1 MIVDEFIKYLRIER
15 NYSKYTLKNYEL
27 DINDYINFCS
37 DRNLDIY
44 KVSYNYIK
52 KYLIYMYDKKYKA
65 SSISRKISS
74 LRAFYKYL
82 YDKELVNK
90 NIFKYIS
97 LPKKEKRLPKYITNE
112 DVDIIFN
119 IPNINTP
126 IGIRNR
132 LILEL
137 LYGTGIRVSE
147 LCNIK
152 LEDINFSEK
161 SIRILGKGSKERV
174 VLYGTFCE
182 KMLKLYLDEGRNILL
197 NGKSNNYLIVGSN
210 KKDKPI
216 TTRSIELIIDNI
228 IKEAALNKNVTP
240 HVLRHTFATH
250 LLNEGCDIL
259 IVKELLGHSSLD
271 TTGIYTHVSNER
283 LRKVYLDSHPRAKKG

>member
-97 LPKKEKRLPKYITNE
+97 LPKKEKKLPKYITNE

-240 HVLRHTFATH
+240 HV
-250 LLNEGCDIL
+250 
-259 IVKELLGHSSLD
+259 
-271 TTGIYTHVSNER
+271 
-283 LRKVYLDSHPRAKKG
+283 